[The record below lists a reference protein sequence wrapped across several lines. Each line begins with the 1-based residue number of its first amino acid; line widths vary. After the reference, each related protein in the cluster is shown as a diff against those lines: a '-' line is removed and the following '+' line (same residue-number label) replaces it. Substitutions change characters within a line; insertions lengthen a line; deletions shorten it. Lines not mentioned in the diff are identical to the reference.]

1 MDGSVHRTMYCILTL
16 CISQRFVM
24 QFESVKDAVMQFE
37 STNFIYFFLS
47 ANVLGYLP
55 CISYVSLIIIF

>member
-1 MDGSVHRTMYCILTL
+1 MVVFIVRYILAL

-24 QFESVKDAVMQFE
+24 QLESVKDAVMQFE

-47 ANVLGYLP
+47 KFSG
-55 CISYVSLIIIF
+55 IFALY

>member
-1 MDGSVHRTMYCILTL
+1 MDGSVHCKMYINTMHQSKVC
-16 CISQRFVM
+16 QM

-47 ANVLGYLP
+47 K
-55 CISYVSLIIIF
+55 VSGIFALC

>member
-1 MDGSVHRTMYCILTL
+1 MVVFIIRMYINT

-47 ANVLGYLP
+47 KFSG
-55 CISYVSLIIIF
+55 IFALY

>member
-1 MDGSVHRTMYCILTL
+1 
-16 CISQRFVM
+16 M

-47 ANVLGYLP
+47 KFSGIFALYQL
-55 CISYVSLIIIF
+55 CDTCYILISSVSTVFS

>member
-1 MDGSVHRTMYCILTL
+1 
-16 CISQRFVM
+16 M

-47 ANVLGYLP
+47 KFCG
-55 CISYVSLIIIF
+55 IFALY